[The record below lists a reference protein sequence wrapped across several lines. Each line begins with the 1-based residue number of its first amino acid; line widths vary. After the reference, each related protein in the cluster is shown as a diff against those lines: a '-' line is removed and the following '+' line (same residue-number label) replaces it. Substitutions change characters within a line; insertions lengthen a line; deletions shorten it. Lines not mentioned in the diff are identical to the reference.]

1 MLRTLAISLMTLIS
15 PVLYSCD
22 KTPSMVTPTP
32 DNSQDEQQESSG
44 KPLTPE
50 SDGKIL
56 VAYYSFSGDC
66 RSIVASLTTNMDA
79 DVLEIQPAE
88 EGLDYAANNYAI
100 GSSLIAAIRE
110 KPSDAASYPAIKPV
124 NRNVADYDTVI
135 IVTPLW
141 WSNMAAIM
149 QSYLFQEGSKMAGKT
164 IGLIVS
170 SYSSGISSVVA
181 DAKRLIPEGKF
192 LEESLWINNSNRSG
206 KDGLI
211 KKWLSSF
218 SNQSSDNQSTMPE
231 HIKITVGEKTIPIAI
246 EDNNATTELVKVL
259 RKAPV
264 SYEANDYGGFEKVG
278 NLGFSLPASD
288 TQITTGPGDVILYS
302 GNQIVLFYGTN
313 SWSYTRIGKMEYGT
327 LDELKAFLK
336 AGQGMISVT
345 LSL

>member
-1 MLRTLAISLMTLIS
+1 MLRTLAISLILLFS
-15 PVLYSCD
+15 PVLNSCE
-22 KTPSMVTPTP
+22 KTGEETTVP
-32 DNSQDEQQESSG
+32 DNSQEEQQEQEKEQQVESAG
-44 KPLTPE
+44 KTL
-50 SDGKIL
+50 I
-56 VAYYSFSGDC
+56 AYYSFSGDC
-66 RSIVASLTTNMDA
+66 RSIVASMTSQMDA
-79 DVLEIQPAE
+79 DVLEIHPAE

-110 KPSDAASYPAIKPV
+110 KPNDAASYPAIKPV
-124 NRNVADYDTVI
+124 KRNVADYDTVI

-141 WSNMAAIM
+141 WSNMAAPM

-170 SYSSGISSVVA
+170 SYSSSISSVVA
-181 DAKRLIPEGKF
+181 DAQRLIPEGKF
-192 LEESLWINNSNRSG
+192 VKESLWINNSNRSG
-206 KDGLI
+206 KDALI
-211 KKWLSSF
+211 KDWLSLF
-218 SNQSSDNQSTMPE
+218 INQSTMPE
-231 HIKITVGEKTIPIAI
+231 HIKISVGEKTIPIAI
-246 EDNNATTELVKVL
+246 EDNNATKELVKAI

-278 NLGFSLPASD
+278 DLGFSLPASD

-302 GNQIVLFYGTN
+302 GNKIVLFYGTN

-336 AGQGMISVT
+336 AGQGMITVT

>member
-1 MLRTLAISLMTLIS
+1 MLRTLAISLITLFS
-15 PVLYSCD
+15 PVLYSCE
-22 KTPSMVTPTP
+22 KTPELTAAT
-32 DNSQDEQQESSG
+32 DNTQKETEESG
-44 KPLTPE
+44 VNPLTLD
-50 SDGKIL
+50 SAGKTLI
-56 VAYYSFSGDC
+56 AYYSFSGDC
-66 RSIVASLTTNMDA
+66 RSIVASMTSQMDA

-110 KPSDAASYPAIKPV
+110 KPNDAASYPAIKPV

-141 WSNMAAIM
+141 WSNMAAPM

-170 SYSSGISSVVA
+170 SYSSGISSVAA

-192 LEESLWINNSNRSG
+192 VEESLWINNSNRSG

-211 KKWLSSF
+211 KNWLSSF
-218 SNQSSDNQSTMPE
+218 SNQSNQSTMPE
-231 HIKITVGEKTIPIAI
+231 HIKISVGGKTIPIAI
-246 EDNNATTELVKVL
+246 EDNNATMELVKVL

-327 LDELKAFLK
+327 LDELKVFLK
-336 AGQGMISVT
+336 AGQGMITVT

>member
-1 MLRTLAISLMTLIS
+1 MLRTLAISLILLFS
-15 PVLYSCD
+15 PVLNSCE
-22 KTPSMVTPTP
+22 KTREETTVP
-32 DNSQDEQQESSG
+32 DNSQEEQQEQEKEQQEESAG
-44 KPLTPE
+44 KTL
-50 SDGKIL
+50 I
-56 VAYYSFSGDC
+56 AYYSFSGDC
-66 RSIVASLTTNMDA
+66 RSIVASITTNMAA
-79 DVLEIQPAE
+79 DVLEIHPAE

-110 KPSDAASYPAIKPV
+110 KPNNAASYPAIKPV

-141 WSNMAAIM
+141 WSNMAAPM
-149 QSYLFQEGSKMAGKT
+149 QSYLFQEGNKMAGKT

-170 SYSSGISSVVA
+170 SYSSSIPSVVA
-181 DAKRLIPEGKF
+181 DAKRLIPEGNFVK
-192 LEESLWINNSNRSG
+192 ESLWINNSNRSG
-206 KDGLI
+206 KDALI
-211 KKWLSSF
+211 KNWLSLF
-218 SNQSSDNQSTMPE
+218 INQSTMPE
-231 HIKITVGEKTIPIAI
+231 HIKISVGGKTIPIAI
-246 EDNNATTELVKVL
+246 EDNNATKELVKAL

-313 SWSYTRIGKMEYGT
+313 TWSYTRIGKMEYGT
-327 LDELKAFLK
+327 WDELKAFLK
-336 AGQGMISVT
+336 AGQGMITVT

>member
-1 MLRTLAISLMTLIS
+1 MLRTLAISLILLFS
-15 PVLYSCD
+15 PVLNSCE
-22 KTPSMVTPTP
+22 KTREETTVP
-32 DNSQDEQQESSG
+32 DNSQEEQQEQEKEQQEESAG
-44 KPLTPE
+44 KTL
-50 SDGKIL
+50 I
-56 VAYYSFSGDC
+56 AYYSFSGDC
-66 RSIVASLTTNMDA
+66 RSIVASITTNMAA
-79 DVLEIQPAE
+79 DVLEIHPAE

-110 KPSDAASYPAIKPV
+110 KPNNAASYPAIKPV
-124 NRNVADYDTVI
+124 KRNVADYDTVI

-141 WSNMAAIM
+141 WSNMAAPM
-149 QSYLFQEGSKMAGKT
+149 QSYLFQEGNKMAGKT

-192 LEESLWINNSNRSG
+192 VKESLWINNSNRSG
-206 KDGLI
+206 KDALI
-211 KKWLSSF
+211 KNWLSLF
-218 SNQSSDNQSTMPE
+218 INQSTMPE
-231 HIKITVGEKTIPIAI
+231 HIKISVGGKTIPIAI
-246 EDNNATTELVKVL
+246 EDNNATKDLVKAL

-278 NLGFSLPASD
+278 DLGFSLPASD

-313 SWSYTRIGKMEYGT
+313 TWSYTRIGKMGYGT

-336 AGQGMISVT
+336 AGQGMITVT

>member
-1 MLRTLAISLMTLIS
+1 MLRTLAISLITLFS
-15 PVLYSCD
+15 PFLYSCE
-22 KTPSMVTPTP
+22 KTPEAVTPAP
-32 DNSQDEQQESSG
+32 DKEQKEQQEQVEDAG
-44 KPLTPE
+44 KTL
-50 SDGKIL
+50 I
-56 VAYYSFSGDC
+56 VYYSFSGDC
-66 RSIVASLTTNMDA
+66 RSIVASLTANMDA

-110 KPSDAASYPAIKPV
+110 KPNDAASYPAIKPV

-135 IVTPLW
+135 IATPLW
-141 WSNMAAIM
+141 WSNMAAPM

-170 SYSSGISSVVA
+170 SYSSGISSVVT

-192 LEESLWINNSNRSG
+192 VEESLWINNSNRSG

-211 KKWLSSF
+211 KNWLSSF

-231 HIKITVGEKTIPIAI
+231 HIKISVGEKTIPIAI
-246 EDNNATTELVKVL
+246 EDNNATMELVKVL

-278 NLGFSLPASD
+278 KLGFSLPASD

-327 LDELKAFLK
+327 LDELKSFLR
-336 AGQGMISVT
+336 AGQGKITVT

>member
-1 MLRTLAISLMTLIS
+1 MLRTLAIILILLFS
-15 PVLYSCD
+15 PVLNSCE
-22 KTPSMVTPTP
+22 KTREETTVP
-32 DNSQDEQQESSG
+32 DNSQEEQQEQET
-44 KPLTPE
+44 L
-50 SDGKIL
+50 I
-56 VAYYSFSGDC
+56 AYYSFSGDC
-66 RSIVASLTTNMDA
+66 RSIVASITTNMAA
-79 DVLEIQPAE
+79 DVLEIHPAE

-110 KPSDAASYPAIKPV
+110 KPNNAASYPAIKPV
-124 NRNVADYDTVI
+124 KRNVADYDTVI

-141 WSNMAAIM
+141 WSNMAAPM
-149 QSYLFQEGSKMAGKT
+149 QSYLFQEGNKMAGKT

-192 LEESLWINNSNRSG
+192 VKESLWINNSNRSG
-206 KDGLI
+206 KDALI
-211 KKWLSSF
+211 KNWLSLF
-218 SNQSSDNQSTMPE
+218 INQSTMPE
-231 HIKITVGEKTIPIAI
+231 HIKISVGGKTIPIAI
-246 EDNNATTELVKVL
+246 EDNNATKELVKAL

-278 NLGFSLPASD
+278 DLGFSLPASD

-313 SWSYTRIGKMEYGT
+313 TWSYTRIGKMEYGT

-336 AGQGMISVT
+336 AGQGMITVT

>member
-1 MLRTLAISLMTLIS
+1 MLRTLAISLILLFS
-15 PVLYSCD
+15 PVLNSCE
-22 KTPSMVTPTP
+22 KTREETTVP
-32 DNSQDEQQESSG
+32 DNSQEEQQEQEKEQQEESAG
-44 KPLTPE
+44 KTL
-50 SDGKIL
+50 I
-56 VAYYSFSGDC
+56 AYYSFSGDC
-66 RSIVASLTTNMDA
+66 RSIVASITTNMAA
-79 DVLEIQPAE
+79 DVLEIHPAE

-110 KPSDAASYPAIKPV
+110 KPNDAASYPAIKPV

-141 WSNMAAIM
+141 WSNMAAPM
-149 QSYLFQEGSKMAGKT
+149 QSYLFQEGNKMAGKT

-192 LEESLWINNSNRSG
+192 VKESLWINNSNRSG
-206 KDGLI
+206 RDALI
-211 KKWLSSF
+211 KNWLSLF
-218 SNQSSDNQSTMPE
+218 INQSTMPE
-231 HIKITVGEKTIPIAI
+231 HIKISVGGKTIPIAI
-246 EDNNATTELVKVL
+246 EDNNATKELVKAL

-278 NLGFSLPASD
+278 DLGYSLPASD

-313 SWSYTRIGKMEYGT
+313 TWSYTRIGKMEYGT

-336 AGQGMISVT
+336 AGQGMITVT

>member
-1 MLRTLAISLMTLIS
+1 MA
-15 PVLYSCD
+15 
-22 KTPSMVTPTP
+22 
-32 DNSQDEQQESSG
+32 
-44 KPLTPE
+44 
-50 SDGKIL
+50 
-56 VAYYSFSGDC
+56 
-66 RSIVASLTTNMDA
+66 A
-79 DVLEIQPAE
+79 DVLEIHPAE

-110 KPSDAASYPAIKPV
+110 KPNNAASYPAIKPV

-141 WSNMAAIM
+141 WSNMAAPM
-149 QSYLFQEGSKMAGKT
+149 QSYLFQEGNKMAGKT

-170 SYSSGISSVVA
+170 SYSSSIPSVVA
-181 DAKRLIPEGKF
+181 DAKRLIPEGNFVK
-192 LEESLWINNSNRSG
+192 ESLWINNSNRSG
-206 KDGLI
+206 KDALI
-211 KKWLSSF
+211 KNWLSLF
-218 SNQSSDNQSTMPE
+218 INQSTMPE
-231 HIKITVGEKTIPIAI
+231 HIKISVGGKTIPIAI
-246 EDNNATTELVKVL
+246 EDNNATKELVKAL

-313 SWSYTRIGKMEYGT
+313 TWSYTRIGKMEYGT
-327 LDELKAFLK
+327 WDELKAFLK
-336 AGQGMISVT
+336 AGQGMITVT